1 MSRRMILLFV
11 LFLVVA
17 LFYSV
22 VIQQVMPNIKAK
34 QKAQTEMMNN
44 LDEQALAKIQSG
56 NWFAFVAVIGV
67 GSSYWGWI
75 LLGLDP
81 LKSLFSLDQSTTI
94 PGFQSIRALL
104 AQWHRLPQ

>member
-56 NWFAFVAVIGV
+56 N
-67 GSSYWGWI
+67 
-75 LLGLDP
+75 
-81 LKSLFSLDQSTTI
+81 
-94 PGFQSIRALL
+94 
-104 AQWHRLPQ
+104 